1 MKKSKVENAAPKAP
15 ATIKRFIYYRDA
27 VNAVKRL
34 RIAEDGTPYIVR
46 FSLGQRLE
54 HLVLILSFTT
64 LAITG
69 LSQSFYMNPVGNF
82 ILTSLG
88 GIESARLVHHLAAIL
103 FIIQSFYHVAVFL
116 DEIFVHRQIS
126 RMFPAWSDVTDAIQM
141 IKFNLGLA
149 KRHPLFDRY
158 NFEEK
163 AEYWA
168 LVWGT
173 IAMGLTGL
181 VQWFPAKLTS
191 IFPAG
196 WIIPVS
202 RALHRWEA
210 ILAVLAILTWH
221 FYHSI
226 IKTLN
231 LSIFSGN
238 MSVEQMEE
246 EHPLELAYL
255 RQSAAAIRSKLWP
268 VEIEIHIGHLLEEEP
283 AVAVEEIEPEKNTE
297 GSAS

>member
-1 MKKSKVENAAPKAP
+1 MKKSKTEKSVTKMPD
-15 ATIKRFIYYRDA
+15 TIKRYIYYRDA

-34 RIAEDGTPYIVR
+34 RVSEEGVPYVVR
-46 FSLGQRLE
+46 FTRAQRFE
-54 HLVLILSFTT
+54 HLVLIFTFTT

-69 LSQSFYMNPVGNF
+69 LSQSFYTSPAGNF
-82 ILTSLG
+82 ILNALG
-88 GIESARLVHHLAAIL
+88 GIDSARQIHHIAA
-103 FIIQSFYHVAVFL
+103 FIFIVQSLYHVAVFV
-116 DEIFVHRQIS
+116 DEAFVHRHIS
-126 RMFPAWSDVTDAIQM
+126 KMFPAWSDVTDAFEM

-173 IAMGLTGL
+173 IVMGITGL
-181 VQWFPAKLTS
+181 VQWFPAKLTE
-191 IFPAG
+191 IVPAG

-226 IKTLN
+226 LKTLN
-231 LSIFSGN
+231 LSIFNGN
-238 MSVEQMEE
+238 MSMEQMEE

-255 RQSAAAIRSKLWP
+255 QTAAAAISNKMWP
-268 VEIEIHIGHLLEEEP
+268 VQIEIPIPHLLEEEP
-283 AVAVEEIEPEKNTE
+283 EEEINEVAIENKAE
-297 GSAS
+297 GSAQ

>member
-1 MKKSKVENAAPKAP
+1 MKKSKVEKTAPKGP
-15 ATIKRFIYYRDA
+15 STIKRYIYYRDA
-27 VNAVKRL
+27 VDAVKRL
-34 RIAEDGTPYIVR
+34 RVAADGTQYVVR
-46 FSLGQRLE
+46 FSPGQRIE

-69 LSQSFYMNPVGNF
+69 LSQSFYTNPVGNF
-82 ILTSLG
+82 ILSLLG
-88 GIESARLVHHLAAIL
+88 GIESIRRVHHIAA
-103 FIIQSFYHVAVFL
+103 FVFGIQSLYHVAVFI
-116 DEIFVHRQIS
+116 DEAFVHRHIS
-126 RMFPAWSDVTDAIQM
+126 KMFPAWSDVTDAIQM

-149 KRHPLFDRY
+149 KHHPRFDRY

-173 IAMGLTGL
+173 IAMGVTGII
-181 VQWFPAKLTS
+181 QWFPAQLTE
-191 IFPAG
+191 ILPAG
-196 WIIPVS
+196 WIIPVG

-221 FYHSI
+221 FYHSV

-231 LSIFSGN
+231 LSIFNGN
-238 MSVEQMEE
+238 MSIEQMEE

-255 RQSAAAIRSKLWP
+255 QQAAAAINNKLWP
-268 VEIEIHIGHLLEEEP
+268 VEIEIPLDHLPDEEP
-283 AVAVEEIEPEKNTE
+283 AIAGEEIAVEKNAE
-297 GSAS
+297 ESAQ